1 MKKAGGG
8 KAGGGESGLGEAG
21 GGTMRGR
28 VCLVTGG
35 SSGVGGATALGL
47 AGLGAAVLLV
57 SRDPQ
62 RGESAAEE
70 IRRRTGNPEVRF
82 LACDLSLQREV
93 RRLAREVA
101 ERHPV
106 LHVLA
111 NCAGRLALRRE
122 LTEEGIEHTL
132 AVDYLSHFLLTLRL
146 LEPLRA
152 GAPSRVITVAAGPG
166 ALRRLRLRADLL
178 EPSSRLSGVG
188 SALQAALARV
198 LFTFELS
205 RRLRG
210 SGVTANA
217 FHPGLV
223 RTRLERNLPW
233 PLRLPVRL
241 ASPLLRA
248 DCPTAVQL
256 ACSPSVEGASG
267 LLFARSRP
275 VNLHP
280 HDGDLDAARRLWES
294 SERLTGER
302 LTGRGRP

>member
-1 MKKAGGG
+1 M
-8 KAGGGESGLGEAG
+8 L
-21 GGTMRGR
+21 GR

-35 SSGVGGATALGL
+35 SSGVGLATARGL
-47 AGLGAAVLLV
+47 AGLGATVLLV
-57 SRDPQ
+57 SRDPG
-62 RGESAAEE
+62 RGERAAEM

-82 LACDLSLQREV
+82 LACDLSSQREV

-111 NCAGRLALRRE
+111 NCAGHLALWRE
-122 LTEEGIEHTL
+122 LTEEGIERTL

-152 GAPSRVITVAAGPG
+152 GAPSRVITVAGSPG
-166 ALRRLRLRADLL
+166 ALRRLRLRADFL
-178 EPSSRLSGVG
+178 EPGGRLSGVG

-198 LFTFELS
+198 LFSFELS

-210 SGVTANA
+210 SGVAANA

-223 RTRLERNLPW
+223 RTSLDRNLPW

-256 ACSPSVEGASG
+256 ASAGALEGASG
-267 LLFARSRP
+267 LLFARGRP
-275 VNLHP
+275 VALHP
-280 HDGDLDAARRLWES
+280 HDGDLDAARRLWDA
-294 SERLTGER
+294 SERLTGAR
-302 LTGRGRP
+302 LP

>member
-1 MKKAGGG
+1 
-8 KAGGGESGLGEAG
+8 
-21 GGTMRGR
+21 MRGR

-35 SSGVGGATALGL
+35 SSGVGFATARGLAALGAT
-47 AGLGAAVLLV
+47 VLLV

-62 RGESAAEE
+62 RGERAAEA

-93 RRLAREVA
+93 RRLAGEVA

-122 LTEEGIEHTL
+122 LTQEGIERTL
-132 AVDYLSHFLLTLRL
+132 AVDYLSHFLLTGQL

-152 GAPSRVITVAAGPG
+152 GAPSRVITVAGSPG
-166 ALRRLRLRADLL
+166 TLRLLRLRADFL
-178 EPSSRLSGVG
+178 EAGGRLSGVG

-198 LFTFELS
+198 LFSFELA

-210 SGVTANA
+210 SGVAANA

-223 RTRLERNLPW
+223 RTRLDRNLPW

-248 DCPTAVQL
+248 DCPMAVEL
-256 ACSPSVEGASG
+256 ASARALEGASG
-267 LLFARSRP
+267 LFFAHGRP
-275 VNLHP
+275 VDLHP
-280 HDGDLDAARRLWES
+280 HDEDLDAARRL
-294 SERLTGER
+294 
-302 LTGRGRP
+302 

>member
-1 MKKAGGG
+1 
-8 KAGGGESGLGEAG
+8 
-21 GGTMRGR
+21 MRGR

-35 SSGVGGATALGL
+35 SSGVGFATARGL
-47 AGLGAAVLLV
+47 AGLGATVLLV

-62 RGESAAEE
+62 RGERAAEA

-101 ERHPV
+101 ARHPV

-122 LTEEGIEHTL
+122 LTEEGIERTL
-132 AVDYLSHFLLTLRL
+132 AVDYICHFLLTLRL
-146 LEPLRA
+146 LGPLRA
-152 GAPSRVITVAAGPG
+152 GAPSRVITVAGSPG
-166 ALRRLRLRADLL
+166 TLRRLRLRADFL
-178 EPSSRLSGVG
+178 EPGGRLSGVG

-198 LFTFELS
+198 LFSFELS
-205 RRLRG
+205 RRLRA

-223 RTRLERNLPW
+223 RTRLDRNLPW

-241 ASPLLRA
+241 ASPLLSA

-256 ACSPSVEGASG
+256 ASAGALEGASG
-267 LLFARSRP
+267 RLFARGRP
-275 VNLHP
+275 VALHP
-280 HDGDLDAARRLWES
+280 HDEDLDAARRLWDA
-294 SERLTGER
+294 SERLTGAR
-302 LTGRGRP
+302 LPG

>member
-1 MKKAGGG
+1 MSEAAGG
-8 KAGGGESGLGEAG
+8 A
-21 GGTMRGR
+21 MRGR

-35 SSGVGGATALGL
+35 SSGVGGATAMGL
-47 AGLGAAVLLV
+47 AGLGATVLLV

-62 RGESAAEE
+62 RGEQAAEA
-70 IRRRTGNPEVRF
+70 IRRRTGNAEVLF

-101 ERHPV
+101 ERHRE

-111 NCAGRLALRRE
+111 NCAGHLSLRRE
-122 LTEEGIEHTL
+122 LTEEGIERTL

-152 GAPSRVITVAAGPG
+152 GAPSRVITVAGSPG
-166 ALRRLRLRADLL
+166 ALRRLRLREDFLDSG
-178 EPSSRLSGVG
+178 ERLSGVG

-198 LFTFELS
+198 LSSFELS
-205 RRLRG
+205 RRLLG

-223 RTRLERNLPW
+223 RTRLDRNLPW

-248 DCPTAVQL
+248 GCPAAVQL
-256 ACSPSVEGASG
+256 ASAGALEGASG
-267 LLFARSRP
+267 LFFAHGRP
-275 VNLHP
+275 VELHP
-280 HDGDLDAARRLWES
+280 HDGDLDTARRLWES

-302 LTGRGRP
+302 FVPG

>member
-1 MKKAGGG
+1 LAG
-8 KAGGGESGLGEAG
+8 K
-21 GGTMRGR
+21 

-35 SSGVGGATALGL
+35 SSGVGFATARGL
-47 AGLGAAVLLV
+47 AALGAAVLLV
-57 SRDPQ
+57 SRDPR
-62 RGESAAEE
+62 RGEQAAEM

-93 RRLAREVA
+93 RRLAGEVA

-122 LTEEGIEHTL
+122 LTEEGIERTL
-132 AVDYLSHFLLTLRL
+132 AVDYFSHFLLTLQL

-152 GAPSRVITVAAGPG
+152 GAPSRVITVAGSPG
-166 ALRRLRLRADLL
+166 TLRLLRLRADFL
-178 EPSSRLSGVG
+178 EPGGRLSGVG
-188 SALQAALARV
+188 SALQAALARA
-198 LFTFELS
+198 LFSFELS

-223 RTRLERNLPW
+223 RTHLDRNLPW

-248 DCPTAVQL
+248 DCPTAVRL
-256 ACSPSVEGASG
+256 ASAGALEGASG
-267 LLFARSRP
+267 QFFARGRP
-275 VNLHP
+275 VALQP
-280 HDGDLDAARRLWES
+280 HDEDLDAARRLWEA
-294 SERLTGER
+294 SERWTGAR
-302 LTGRGRP
+302 LPG

>member
-1 MKKAGGG
+1 
-8 KAGGGESGLGEAG
+8 
-21 GGTMRGR
+21 MRGR

-35 SSGVGGATALGL
+35 SSGVGFATARGLAALGAT
-47 AGLGAAVLLV
+47 VLLV

-62 RGESAAEE
+62 RGERAAEA

-93 RRLAREVA
+93 RRLAGEVA

-122 LTEEGIEHTL
+122 LTQEGIERTL
-132 AVDYLSHFLLTLRL
+132 AVDYLSHFLLTGQL
-146 LEPLRA
+146 LEPLCA
-152 GAPSRVITVAAGPG
+152 GAPSRVITVAGSPG
-166 ALRRLRLRADLL
+166 TLRLLRLRADFL
-178 EPSSRLSGVG
+178 EAGGRLSGVG

-198 LFTFELS
+198 LFSFELA

-210 SGVTANA
+210 SGVAANA

-223 RTRLERNLPW
+223 RTRLDRNLPW

-256 ACSPSVEGASG
+256 ASARALEGASG
-267 LLFARSRP
+267 LFFAHGRP
-275 VNLHP
+275 VDLHP
-280 HDGDLDAARRLWES
+280 HDEDLDAARRLWES
-294 SERLTGER
+294 SERLTGAR
-302 LTGRGRP
+302 SL